1 MKALIVVDIQNDF
14 LPGGALAVKDGDQ
27 IIPVVNELMAKFDLV
42 VATKDWHPADHESF
56 ASNHPG
62 KQVGDVIELNGIP
75 QVLWPDH
82 CVQDTAGAEFAD
94 NLEVDLI
101 QKIFYKGTD
110 PAIDSYS
117 GFFDNSKEKDTGL
130 ASFLKSNGILQVFII
145 GLATDYCVKYTALD
159 AKGIGFI
166 TTVILDA
173 VKAVNLN
180 PEDEDLAIASMKK
193 SGVLIMHRY
202 ELAV

>member
-1 MKALIVVDIQNDF
+1 
-14 LPGGALAVKDGDQ
+14 
-27 IIPVVNELMAKFDLV
+27 VVNELMAKFDLV